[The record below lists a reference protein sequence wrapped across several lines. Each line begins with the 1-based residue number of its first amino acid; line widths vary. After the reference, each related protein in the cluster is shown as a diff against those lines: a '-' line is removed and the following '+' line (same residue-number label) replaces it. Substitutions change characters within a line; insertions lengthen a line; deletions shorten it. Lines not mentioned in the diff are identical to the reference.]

1 MYSFLKKLVNL
12 PRNIKIIFQFIID
25 TFLIIFAYY
34 LSLFIRYES
43 NYFFNIE
50 KIFDPLIIFIPIA
63 FFYLFFNRFYSYWL
77 RYASFDIAIKISY
90 LSIFTFL
97 YMIIMD
103 EIFKYPLLKSVSV
116 LFSVFIFILL
126 LTNKFFIKMLFIIAN
141 SNLKES
147 SMIFG
152 INEENLNYLYNFRYS
167 KYKVVGFI
175 NPGLE
180 KISNLS
186 GHRAVQI
193 EQLNEFIKKSNIK
206 NILCNSKNL
215 PNIKF
220 IEKLSQSGV
229 SIVKFDDNFGV
240 NNNFE
245 LNKVSLDDLIGR
257 FEVSKNYFQDVKF
270 LKDKVVLITG
280 AGGSIGSALFQELIS
295 HLPKKILCID
305 HNEYAIYKLS
315 KKNETH
321 QVAKFYL
328 GNIVDKSFLE
338 EIFESNK
345 INVVFH
351 CAAYKHVNITEQNQT
366 QTAKNNILGT
376 LNLVKLSSK
385 FNIEKFTLI
394 STDKAVK
401 PSSVMGYTKYISE
414 QICLREFEINNKT
427 QFNVVRFGN
436 VIGSSGSVIPLF
448 NELIRENR
456 AIEIT
461 DRKVERFFMSIRE
474 AVTLIISA
482 TNMDNSGRIY
492 ILDMGKPIKILDIA
506 KKMILLSGKKYKVNN
521 KLNKIDDNSSDII
534 NIYFTGLKKGE
545 KITEEL
551 SDSKLKPTENP
562 KIFIASNRKYKL
574 SKFNYLIKN
583 FSINV

>member
-1 MYSFLKKLVNL
+1 MYSFLKILVNL
-12 PRNIKIIFQFIID
+12 PRNIKIIIQFIVD
-25 TFLIIFAYY
+25 TFLIILSYF

-43 NYFFNIE
+43 GYFFNIE

-63 FFYLFFNRFYSYWL
+63 FIYLIYNRFYSYWL
-77 RYASFDIAIKISY
+77 RYASFDITIKISF
-90 LSIFTFL
+90 LSILTFL

-116 LFSVFIFILL
+116 LFSVLIFILL
-126 LTNKFFIKMLFIIAN
+126 LTNKFFIRLLFIIAN

-152 INEENLNYLYNFRYS
+152 INENNLNYLYNFRFS
-167 KYKVVGFI
+167 KYRVVGFI

-186 GHRAVQI
+186 GHKVVQI
-193 EQLNEFIKKSNIK
+193 EKLNEFIKKNDIK
-206 NILCNSKNL
+206 SILCNSNNL

-220 IEKLSQSGV
+220 FEKLSQNGV
-229 SIVKFDDNFGV
+229 SIIKFDDNFGV

-257 FEVSKNYFQDVKF
+257 FEISKNYFQDVEF
-270 LKDKVVLITG
+270 LKDKVVLVTG
-280 AGGSIGSALFQELIS
+280 AGGSIGSALFKELLN
-295 HLPKKILCID
+295 HQPKKILCID

-315 KKNETH
+315 KKNEAN
-321 QVAKFYL
+321 QIAKFYL
-328 GNIVDKSFLE
+328 GNILDKSFLE
-338 EIFESNK
+338 EIFKSNK
-345 INVVFH
+345 IDIVFH
-351 CAAYKHVNITEQNQT
+351 CAAYKHVNIAEQNQT
-366 QTAKNNILGT
+366 QAAKNNILGT
-376 LNLVKLSSK
+376 SNLVKLSSK

-401 PSSVMGYTKYISE
+401 PSNVMGYTKYISE
-414 QICLREFEINNKT
+414 KICLKESEINKKT
-427 QFNVVRFGN
+427 QFNIVRFGN

-448 NELIRENR
+448 NKLISENR

-461 DRKVERFFMSIRE
+461 DKKVERFFMSIRE
-474 AVTLIISA
+474 SVTLIISA
-482 TNMDNSGRIY
+482 TNMDNSGKIY
-492 ILDMGKPIKILDIA
+492 VLDMGKPIKILDIA
-506 KKMILLSGKKYKVNN
+506 KKMILLSGKKYKISS
-521 KLNKIDDNSSDII
+521 KLNKINNCSSSVI
-534 NIYFTGLKKGE
+534 NIYFTDLKKGE

-551 SDSKLKPTENP
+551 SDSKLVPTKNQ
-562 KIFIASNRKYKL
+562 KIFIASNKKYKL
-574 SKFNYLIKN
+574 SKFNYLIKD